1 MTDYVD
7 LTYEVRG
14 RVALISLNRP
24 EKLNALNPAMS
35 ESLAEAL
42 TDAQRDDNIR
52 VVVLT
57 GTGRG
62 FCSGQDLSGR
72 SLAEGRGLP
81 DGQEA
86 TIADRRYNIRAV
98 QSVARAAQ
106 ALDKPYLAAV
116 NGPAAGAGMD
126 LASMTDIR
134 FAARDAKFTTAF
146 ARNGIVSGDGG
157 CYYLPRIVGMAKA
170 LELLWTSRLF
180 DADEALSLGYVSRVV
195 ETTSLLDET
204 LAFADELAN
213 AAADRRAVHQAARL
227 PVAERRPR
235 YGATHGPVHADHRHL
250 DRRCTRRAAG
260 VPREA
265 PAGVPGPLD
274 ALGQRQSWLE
284 AMRAPSTRASNF
296 AQTTDGWTRCTAWL
310 WAKPQSVPGDDV
322 LPPDEAREAHD
333 ALGHEL
339 GVLDDRRVVRDRRR
353 G

>member
-134 FAARDAKFTTAF
+134 FAARDARFTTAF

-213 AAADRRAVHQAARL
+213 AAPIAVQYIKQLAYQSQNADLDTALRMAQ
-227 PVAERRPR
+227 
-235 YGATHGPVHADHRHL
+235 YMQTIATS
-250 DRRCTRRAAG
+250 T
-260 VPREA
+260 E
-265 PAGVPGPLD
+265 D
-274 ALGQRQSWLE
+274 ALEGP
-284 AMRAPSTRASNF
+284 RAFREK
-296 AQTTDGWTRCTAWL
+296 R
-310 WAKPQSVPGDDV
+310 
-322 LPPDEAREAHD
+322 PPEFQGR
-333 ALGHEL
+333 
-339 GVLDDRRVVRDRRR
+339 
-353 G
+353 